1 MTFLVADAAL
11 DGCVDAEDVVDGL
24 PERLAAI
31 EDDEHALVDIEAAAG
46 EVRQQRRRDGG
57 VLGGPVPEPQGVLD
71 AVAVDAEADDAAA
84 ALELDAVEHHHRQAQ
99 VRERPRHQIDEVL
112 ARARNELAADGRLR
126 RRPGDLVDA
135 AADRLTGPRVA
146 ARRDAG
152 QHPLEHHVGELVTG
166 REVRIGV
173 QLDLALAVGG
183 PGARPADR
191 HPAAPEHDLAAL
203 VAVADR
209 GAVGIVSALRADDLV
224 DLGFHDL
231 VQHAQADT
239 DAQRQQPFLRRAGQL
254 TQRVLNPLRQPL
266 DTASADYLV
275 GDVIYGSHSGPP
287 VSMDLFALA
296 TLPAAADEAG
306 GPPSSSSTGE
316 GTNPAAP
323 AAG

>member
-1 MTFLVADAAL
+1 MRSIRFSRVRETNSRLTADF
-11 DGCVDAEDVVDGL
+11 DVDRAT
-24 PERLAAI
+24 
-31 EDDEHALVDIEAAAG
+31 LVD
-46 EVRQQRRRDGG
+46 V
-57 VLGGPVPEPQGVLD
+57 
-71 AVAVDAEADDAAA
+71 
-84 ALELDAVEHHHRQAQ
+84 
-99 VRERPRHQIDEVL
+99 
-112 ARARNELAADGRLR
+112 
-126 RRPGDLVDA
+126 

-152 QHPLEHHVGELVTG
+152 QHPLEHHVGELVTR

-191 HPAAPEHDLAAL
+191 HPAAPERDLAAL

-224 DLGFHDL
+224 DLGLHDL
-231 VQHAQADT
+231 VQHAQPDA

-254 TQRVLNPLRQPL
+254 TQRVLHPLRQPL
-266 DTASADYLV
+266 DAACADNLV
-275 GDVIYGSHSGPP
+275 GDVIYGSHGGPP

-306 GPPSSSSTGE
+306 GPPSIKFYELRDNLARQSFRRL
-316 GTNPAAP
+316 
-323 AAG
+323 